1 MSSWI
6 FVFYDVRILRI
17 QRIVLWISVQLLQCT
32 NNSVFILFFSLL
44 LFISLLQC
52 VSLSLQC
59 VPFFPLS
66 FILCCYYGCCC
77 CYTVLS
83 FFLFSLT
90 PNKTWY
96 IICLVLCNVL
106 FCCALTIAQKI
117 VCAHCLNVFL

>member
-66 FILCCYYGCCC
+66 SILCCYYGCCC

-90 PNKTWY
+90 QNKTWY
-96 IICLVLCNVL
+96 IYASFCVMCCFVVLSRLPKKLCVL
-106 FCCALTIAQKI
+106 T
-117 VCAHCLNVFL
+117 V